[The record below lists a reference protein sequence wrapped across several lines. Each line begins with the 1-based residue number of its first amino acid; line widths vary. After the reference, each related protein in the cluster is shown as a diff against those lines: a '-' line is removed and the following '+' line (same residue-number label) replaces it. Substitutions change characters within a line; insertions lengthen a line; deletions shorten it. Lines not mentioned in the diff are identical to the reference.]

1 MSEQVTKKDFAKLDE
16 KLDRR
21 FDETLALM
29 ETFMH
34 QVDSRFNKLEER
46 MDSFDEKL
54 NKLTSTI
61 DGFIKRLDEVDGEQT
76 ARDAQFERLLKWARK
91 VSEKT
96 GIPLENL

>member
-1 MSEQVTKKDFAKLDE
+1 MSDTISKDELKSALREHTDE
-16 KLDRR
+16 ILGV
-21 FDETLALM
+21 M

-54 NKLTSTI
+54 DRLTNTI
-61 DGFIKRLDEVDGEQT
+61 DGFVKRLDEVVGEQT
-76 ARDAQFERLLKWARK
+76 ARDAQFDRLLTWARK
-91 VSEKT
+91 VSDKT